1 MATLFG
7 KQMETAQEKERREA
21 LEGLRETADGL
32 ALARDK
38 FNNAAE
44 PELVEA
50 CVYEINALQA
60 RYAYFL
66 RLAREHE
73 TTVETAL
80 RAPRATYGR

>member
-1 MATLFG
+1 MPLLFG
-7 KQMETAQEKERREA
+7 KRTVTEQDRERFEA
-21 LEGLRETADGL
+21 LEGLRETADEL

-38 FNNAAE
+38 FNNALE

-66 RLAREHE
+66 RLAKENE
-73 TTVETAL
+73 TTVETAF
-80 RAPRATYGR
+80 RPPRAVL